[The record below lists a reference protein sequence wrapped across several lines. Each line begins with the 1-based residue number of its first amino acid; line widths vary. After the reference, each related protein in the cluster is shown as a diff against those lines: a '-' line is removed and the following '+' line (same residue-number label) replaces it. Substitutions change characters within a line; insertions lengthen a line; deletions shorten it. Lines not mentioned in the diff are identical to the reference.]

1 MASSVTFFWVSHH
14 ISIFAENLEESPE
27 FDPEYGTMSPK
38 IPVFLQGLS
47 LTYSKACCIAFN
59 AHVNHI
65 TAAAAA
71 PSKSCHGQKMSG
83 VGNAQ
88 FWNRDATEVR
98 GCVLAPV
105 QNVSHMWR
113 SPGC

>member
-1 MASSVTFFWVSHH
+1 
-14 ISIFAENLEESPE
+14 
-27 FDPEYGTMSPK
+27 MSPK
-38 IPVFLQGLS
+38 IPFFLRGLS

-71 PSKSCHGQKMSG
+71 PGKSCHGQRMSG

-105 QNVSHMWR
+105 QNVSHMWP